1 MTKIH
6 YIVFAL
12 VTVAL
17 VAAAWFITTSAPLP
31 QVGTQ
36 APGFTLPNQ
45 EGRDVSL
52 DQFRGKWVVLYFY
65 PKDFTHGC
73 SIEAH
78 NFQADIKEY
87 LAKSAVVV
95 GVSADTVDSHKSFCT
110 KEGLGFVLLSD
121 TQHTVS
127 KTYGSLMT
135 MSGNT
140 LSARN
145 TFLIDPAGVIRK
157 VYTKVNPAIHSK
169 QVLVDLIA
177 SQQNAASGEA
187 R

>member
-6 YIVFAL
+6 YIISAL
-12 VTVAL
+12 VLVVAL
-17 VAAAWFITTSAPLP
+17 IAAAWFTAASAPLP
-31 QVGTQ
+31 QVGTA
-36 APGFTLPNQ
+36 APVFALPNQ
-45 EGRDVSL
+45 EGKDVSL
-52 DQFRGKWVVLYFY
+52 DQLRGKWVVLYFY

-78 NFQADIKEY
+78 NFQDDIKKY
-87 LAKSAVVV
+87 LAQNAVVV

-110 KEGLGFVLLSD
+110 KEGLGFILLSD

-127 KTYGSLMT
+127 KTYGSLMSI
-135 MSGNT
+135 SGNT

-145 TFLIDPAGVIRK
+145 TFLIDPAGVIQK
-157 VYTKVNPAIHSK
+157 VYTKVNPAIHSA
-169 QVLVDLIA
+169 QVLADLA
-177 SQQNAASGEA
+177 QLS

>member
-1 MTKIH
+1 MKKI
-6 YIVFAL
+6 IISVVAVL
-12 VTVAL
+12 VV
-17 VAAAWFITTSAPLP
+17 VAAAWIVFTAEPVP
-31 QVGTQ
+31 QEGTL
-36 APGFTLPNQ
+36 APGFTLPDQ
-45 EGRDVSL
+45 EGKAVSL

-87 LAKSAVVV
+87 LGKNAVVV
-95 GVSADTVDSHKSFCT
+95 GVSADTIDSHKSFCA

-121 TQHTVS
+121 TEHAVS

-135 MSGNT
+135 ISGNT

-157 VYTKVNPAIHSK
+157 VYLKVNPATHSMA
-169 QVLVDLIA
+169 VLSDLTA
-177 SQQNAASGEA
+177 MQKNSAAGA
-187 R
+187 AQ